1 MQSEKEAGQVLTSEN
16 AADFYFSKMGIA
28 AKSEPV
34 AEVEETPSEP
44 AEENNQSSSEE
55 EKEAKPTEERKA
67 NPKLEKRF
75 SDITRQREEA
85 RKEAQTER
93 EARAKL
99 EEEVK
104 TLRQQ
109 SAPQKATN
117 IEAKPQPSQFEDA
130 FEYAEALAEWS
141 TEQALVKRDREE
153 ADRRVDAERQKVIA
167 TWATKVTA
175 AKSELPDFDD
185 MVASSD
191 VVVPDHVRDAILES
205 DVGPRI
211 LYELA
216 DNAELAKKISGMSL
230 NASLREIG
238 KLEARFESKTET
250 KPSNPVG
257 KSKAPPPINPIRG
270 TSGNTM
276 SVEVDSSGAFHGT
289 YQAWKAAR
297 KAGKIR

>member
-28 AKSEPV
+28 PKSEPV

-44 AEENNQSSSEE
+44 VEENSESVSEE
-55 EKEAKPTEERKA
+55 EKEAKPTEERKQ

-75 SDITRQREEA
+75 TDITRQREEA

-93 EARAKL
+93 EARVKL

-104 TLRQQ
+104 ALRQQ
-109 SAPQKATN
+109 SAPKATN
-117 IEAKPQPSQFEDA
+117 VDAKPQPNQFEDA

-141 TEQALVKRDREE
+141 TEQALVRRDQEE
-153 ADRRVDAERQKVIA
+153 KDRRVDAERQKVIQ
-167 TWATKVTA
+167 TWASKVTA
-175 AKSELPDFDD
+175 AKADLPDFDD

-191 VVVPDHVRDAILES
+191 VIVPDHVRDAILES
-205 DVGPRI
+205 EVGPRI

-216 DNAELAKKISGMSL
+216 DNAELAKKITGMSL
-230 NASLREIG
+230 SASLREIG
-238 KLEARFESKTET
+238 RLEARFESKTET

-257 KSKAPPPINPIRG
+257 KSKAPTPINPIRG
-270 TSGNTM
+270 TGSSM
-276 SVEVDSSGAFHGT
+276 SVEVDSNGAFHGT

>member
-28 AKSEPV
+28 PKSEPV

-44 AEENNQSSSEE
+44 VEENRESVSEE
-55 EKEAKPTEERKA
+55 EKEAKPTEERKQ

-75 SDITRQREEA
+75 TDITRQREEA

-104 TLRQQ
+104 ALRQQ
-109 SAPQKATN
+109 SAPKATN
-117 IEAKPQPSQFEDA
+117 VDAKPQPNQFEDA

-141 TEQALVKRDREE
+141 TEQALVRRDQEE
-153 ADRRVDAERQKVIA
+153 KDRRVDEERQKVIQ
-167 TWATKVTA
+167 TWASKVTA
-175 AKSELPDFDD
+175 AKADLPDFDD

-191 VVVPDHVRDAILES
+191 VIVPDHVRDAILES
-205 DVGPRI
+205 EVGPRI

-216 DNAELAKKISGMSL
+216 DNAELAKKITGMSL
-230 NASLREIG
+230 SASLREIG
-238 KLEARFESKTET
+238 RLEARFESKTET

-257 KSKAPPPINPIRG
+257 KSKAPPPINPIRA
-270 TSGNTM
+270 TGNAM
-276 SVEVDSSGAFHGT
+276 GVQIDANGAFHGT
-289 YQAWKAAR
+289 YQAWKEAR